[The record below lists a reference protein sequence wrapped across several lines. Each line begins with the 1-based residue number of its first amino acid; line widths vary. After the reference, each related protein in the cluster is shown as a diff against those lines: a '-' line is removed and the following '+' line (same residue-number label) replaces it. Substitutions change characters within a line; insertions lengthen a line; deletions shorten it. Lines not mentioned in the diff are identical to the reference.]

1 MSAQQQ
7 QQQPDSASAQVAY
20 RVIRIFFGMLLV
32 LFGVFYEQI
41 IFYRNMAFRTF
52 LVLAGA
58 ALICWGVAFLVPR
71 SWRLSRFRWFRRI
84 SRDRFRT
91 PPEVLAYLAIMI
103 ILATGSM
110 LGHSN
115 TLLLV
120 FGMMAGPFLLNGW
133 VVYAML
139 RRLKVERSA
148 PERVGA
154 GETFTVDLTV
164 HNGRRYLS
172 SRLMRAEDQISNT
185 HEELSGRVLYFRIP
199 AKESRTGAYRVRLMQ
214 RGRYK
219 LGPTLVSSRFPFG
232 LGERG
237 RYFETPDEVLVHPPV
252 GELAPAWWRRV
263 MGEDRI
269 VNEQR
274 ARSGVFED
282 DFRQIREYRPGDAI
296 RSIHWRTSARMNELM
311 VKEFH
316 ENREH
321 DAVVLVD
328 LFDVADDRE
337 FINEL
342 AASFTATICHELA
355 RSLRDANVGFFLSG
369 SENVAVTGKSSH
381 DVWNQVLDS
390 LAVCELSPKADTTW
404 LAEQAAAFRQEG
416 LEPILI
422 TTRPVEQQL
431 DFGTATSAA
440 ALRAAHVVHVNR
452 EELQDIFHLTA
463 EASPNSEPQPQEVSA

>member
-1 MSAQQQ
+1 MSEPEPGLSGAQT
-7 QQQPDSASAQVAY
+7 AY
-20 RVIRIFFGMLLV
+20 RVIRISFGALLI
-32 LFGVFYEQI
+32 LFGIFYEQI
-41 IFYRNMAFRTF
+41 IFYPNTPFRTF
-52 LVLAGA
+52 LIAAGLA
-58 ALICWGVAFLVPR
+58 LVWWGLAFLIPDR
-71 SWRLSRFRWFRRI
+71 WRLSRFRWFRRI
-84 SRDRFRT
+84 LRDRFRT

-133 VVYAML
+133 IVYVML
-139 RRLKVERSA
+139 QRLKVERTA

-154 GETFTVDLTV
+154 GDTFSVDLTI

-172 SRLMRAEDQISNT
+172 SRLLRAEDQIANA

-199 AKESRTGAYRVRLMQ
+199 AKEARTASYRVRLLQ
-214 RGRYK
+214 RGRYA
-219 LGPTLVSSRFPFG
+219 LGPTLASSRFPFG

-237 RYFETPDEVLVHPPV
+237 RYFETPGEILVHPPI
-252 GELAPAWWRRV
+252 GELSPSWWRRV

-274 ARSGVFED
+274 ARNGVFED
-282 DFRQIREYRPGDAI
+282 DFRQIREYRQGDAI

-321 DAVVLVD
+321 DAVLLVD

-337 FINEL
+337 FLTEL
-342 AASFTATICHELA
+342 AASLTATICHELS

-369 SENVAVTGKSSH
+369 AENVAVTGTSSH
-381 DVWNQVLDS
+381 EIWGQVLDA
-390 LAVCELSPKADTTW
+390 LAICELSKNASTAW
-404 LAEQAAAFRQEG
+404 LAEQAATFRQDG

-422 TTRPVEQQL
+422 TTRPPGAQL
-431 DFGTATSAA
+431 DFGDNVSAA
-440 ALRAAHVVHVNR
+440 AVRAAHVVHVNR
-452 EELQDIFHLTA
+452 AELRDIFQLPGEQSGAT
-463 EASPNSEPQPQEVSA
+463 EQLREVST